1 MCELIVPPAAS
12 AEVREVIITFKTHFD
27 IGYTDLASNVVQ
39 RYRTTMI
46 DQALK
51 VVEQNRSL
59 PPEQQFVWTIPG
71 WPMSKILEDWPG
83 QTPQRKQ
90 QIVQAFKEG
99 RFVVHGLPFTMHTE
113 LLEPEDLVRGLGFA
127 SRLSRDA
134 GLALPRD
141 AKMTDVP
148 CHSWILPTL
157 LKHAGI
163 DFLHLGCNSAS
174 SSPEVPPLFWWEGPD
189 GSRLLTMYSAGGYG
203 TGLVPPQDW
212 PYRTWLALQHTGDN
226 HGPPTPEEV
235 QKLFAEAAQRLPNV
249 KILIGRL
256 SDFAD
261 AVIAEKAD
269 IPVVRG
275 DMPDTWIH
283 GPMCDP
289 AGAKIARNIRP
300 ALAYAES
307 LSTLL
312 SIWDVAVPTGRKG
325 SPTRGSALEE
335 PGLKAEGLARS
346 VPVRAYEET
355 PHGVTTN
362 TLEAATRSLA
372 EAHEKSLLYGEHTWG
387 GALYWVTSYGKQLKW
402 GYGDAWKA
410 DRAAGRFTKLE
421 ASWAE
426 HTAYIEK
433 ARDLVAPILEEDM
446 RALAQSVGSKGRRI
460 VVFNPLPWPRDGVV
474 RVQAGGISIA
484 SLRPADG
491 GPAVPVVV
499 EGDELCFVARDIPAL
514 GYRTFVPAAAVAW
527 RGRPALA
534 SRGHLGLAMP
544 DHEPFVAGE
553 MQGQD
558 ALATKE
564 QGQDGLATDGLR
576 GDAQAGVIENESLK
590 VTLDPARGGIR
601 SVVDKRTGRELVDQ
615 NSSYRLGQY
624 LYERFDANQ
633 VAAYTKAYV
642 KNDSDWAIAELG
654 KPAMPSADKVP
665 YRAASPRYDGVR
677 VAQSPVSVAA
687 TMHAATTT
695 ELPHAV
701 TTRVILYAG
710 EPYLDL
716 EVTLHDKPADDWPEA
731 GWICLPVNASQPQFR
746 VGRLGGIAD
755 PARDFVRGSNHDLQ
769 AVNTGVTIADAEGRG
784 VGICPLDSPLVSL
797 DRPGLFKYS
806 PDFVPSRPAVF
817 VNLFNNQWTTNF
829 RLWNEGTWTMRVR
842 LWAFD
847 RFDAQA
853 SLVTPSLEAR
863 YPLLACGE
871 GVPPLHSAEAP
882 GSGTKKQGQDG
893 LATKTGTLP
902 AAQKGVELSARG
914 TLVTAFGPNLD
925 GPGTILRLWE
935 HAGVQGPCEVHLPA
949 GLEVKEVQPVN
960 LRGVPV
966 GQPLPVN
973 KGTFTVNLTAFAPA
987 SFLIPNTSKGR
998 L

>member
-1 MCELIVPPAAS
+1 MKRIVGLLLLCELTVPVPAS
-12 AEVREVIITFKTHFD
+12 AEVREVVITFKTHFD
-27 IGYTDLASNVVQ
+27 IGYTDLASNVVR

-51 VVEQNRSL
+51 VVEQNRGL
-59 PPEQQFVWTIPG
+59 PPAQQFVWTIPG

-83 QTPQRKQ
+83 QTPDRKQ
-90 QIVQAFKEG
+90 QIVQAFKDG
-99 RFVVHGLPFTMHTE
+99 RFVVHGLPFTLHTE

-127 SRLSRDA
+127 ARLSRDA

-203 TGLVPPQDW
+203 TGLVPPKDW
-212 PYRTWLALQHTGDN
+212 PYRTWLTLHHTGDN

-235 QKLFAEAAQRLPNV
+235 RKLFAEAAQKLPGV
-249 KILIGRL
+249 KVRIGRL

-261 AVIAEKAD
+261 AIIAEKAD

-289 AGAKIARNIRP
+289 AGAKIARNVRP
-300 ALAYAES
+300 TLGCTES
-307 LSTLL
+307 LRTLL
-312 SIWDVAVPTGRKG
+312 SVWGTTAPQSRSI
-325 SPTRGSALEE
+325 
-335 PGLKAEGLARS
+335 LAT
-346 VPVRAYEET
+346 VRE
-355 PHGVTTN
+355 N
-362 TLEAATRSLA
+362 
-372 EAHEKSLLYGEHTWG
+372 SLLYGEHTWG
-387 GALYWVTSYGKQLKW
+387 GALYWVTKYGKDLKW
-402 GYGDAWKA
+402 SYSDAWKA
-410 DRAAGRFTKLE
+410 ERAAGRFSKLE

-433 ARDLVAPILEEDM
+433 TRDLVAPVLEESL
-446 RALAQSVGSKGRRI
+446 RTLAQSVGPEGRRI

-474 RVQAGGISIA
+474 RVKSTARIS
-484 SLRPADG
+484 SLQPADG
-491 GPAVPVVV
+491 GPAVPVVT
-499 EGDELCFVARDIPAL
+499 EGDALCFVAHGIPAL
-514 GYRTFVPAAAVAW
+514 GYRTFVPAAA
-527 RGRPALA
+527 
-534 SRGHLGLAMP
+534 
-544 DHEPFVAGE
+544 EPK
-553 MQGQD
+553 D
-558 ALATKE
+558 
-564 QGQDGLATDGLR
+564 DLR
-576 GDAQAGVIENESLK
+576 ADMKAQIIENETLR

-601 SVVDKRTGRELVDQ
+601 SVVEKRTGRELVDQ
-615 NSSYRLGQY
+615 NSSYTLGQY

-642 KNDSDWAIAELG
+642 KNRSDWAAAELG
-654 KPAMPSADKVP
+654 KPAMPPAAKVP
-665 YRAASPRYDGVR
+665 YRAASPRYEGVLFNR
-677 VAQSPVSVAA
+677 SPVSVTA
-687 TMHAATTT
+687 TMQSEPTAALSHGATTK
-695 ELPHAV
+695 
-701 TTRVILYAG
+701 VILYAG

-731 GWICLPVNASQPQFR
+731 GWICLPVNVRKPQFR
-746 VGRLGGIAD
+746 LGRLGGIAD

-769 AVNTGVTIADAEGRG
+769 AVNTGVSMADAEGHG
-784 VGICPLDSPLVSL
+784 VGLCPLDSPLVSL
-797 DRPGLFKYS
+797 DRPGLFRYS

-829 RLWNEGTWTMRVR
+829 RLWNEGTWTARVR

-853 SLVTPSLEAR
+853 ALITPSLEAR
-863 YPLLACGE
+863 YPLLA
-871 GVPPLHSAEAP
+871 AAA
-882 GSGTKKQGQDG
+882 DG
-893 LATKTGTLP
+893 RAGTLP

-914 TLVTAFGPNLD
+914 ALVTAFGPNPD
-925 GPGTILRLWE
+925 GPGTVLRLWE
-935 HAGVQGPCEVHLPA
+935 HAGVQGPCEVRLPA
-949 GLEVKEVQPVN
+949 GLDVKEVQPGN
-960 LRGVPV
+960 LRGEPM
-966 GQPLPVN
+966 GKPLPLE
-973 KGTFTVNLTAFAPA
+973 KGTFTANMTAFAPA
-987 SFLIPNTSKGR
+987 SFVIPNTAKER
-998 L
+998 P